1 MDTPLVA
8 NPTAARPAGRQPLPA
23 LSKWTAATLG
33 AFVVLLWLQVAV
45 VGGFFLVL
53 ALAFGTPTLVI
64 ATLIVATRWRWA
76 PLLGAIFWI
85 LIVVVNRGVIPYDIT
100 HPEAYNTFAFTV
112 IVLGLAV
119 VGVVAG
125 IGATLQNHRAP
136 ATPEM
141 DTNRQHL
148 PRGYPTMLWSLA
160 ALCVGALLV
169 GAIPRTSDVTGTTGV
184 SPEALAALPGLGM
197 EQLKFDQHELRVP
210 AGELIALRL
219 DNRDDREHSFDI
231 DQLNVHVPIAI
242 GQSGLALFTPDKPGT
257 YTFYCNVPGHREA
270 GMVGTLIV
278 EP

>member
-125 IGATLQNHRAP
+125 IGATLQNYRVPAAP
-136 ATPEM
+136 ET
-141 DTNRQHL
+141 DTDRQRL
-148 PRGYPTMLWSLA
+148 PRGFPTMLWSLA

-169 GAIPRTSDVTGTTGV
+169 GAIPRTSDATGTTGV

-197 EQLKFDQHELRVP
+197 EQLKFDQQELRVP